1 MGYEPK
7 WVIDGILA
15 KSSRPGYRSENVSID
30 TVDAWIEKV
39 KNMEINSI
47 ICFLAERQLDF
58 YSGIPYGL
66 LEHYRK
72 SGFEVLHLPE
82 KDYLSP
88 PLSEETLKKAVS
100 GFEELEKPVLIH
112 CSAGIDRT
120 GLAIRNIEDRI
131 SMS

>member
-1 MGYEPK
+1 M
-7 WVIDGILA
+7 IDGILA
-15 KSSRPGYRSENVSID
+15 KSSRPGHESENVSID
-30 TVDAWIEKV
+30 TVESWIEKA

-47 ICFLAERQLDF
+47 ICFLAQRQLDF
-58 YSGIPYGL
+58 YSGIPSGL
-66 LEHYRK
+66 LEYYRK

-112 CSAGIDRT
+112 CSAGIGRT
-120 GLAIRNIEDRI
+120 GLAISNILDRI

>member
-1 MGYEPK
+1 M
-7 WVIDGILA
+7 IDGILA
-15 KSSRPGYRSENVSID
+15 KSSRPGHESENVSID
-30 TVDAWIEKV
+30 TVESWIEKV
-39 KNMEINSI
+39 KNMEIKSI

-58 YSGIPYGL
+58 YSGIPSGL

-120 GLAIRNIEDRI
+120 GLAIRTILDRVAF
-131 SMS
+131 S

>member
-15 KSSRPGYRSENVSID
+15 KSSRPGHRSENVSID
-30 TVDAWIEKV
+30 TVESWIEKV
-39 KNMEINSI
+39 KNMGINSI

-82 KDYLSP
+82 RDYLEP